1 MNKETAK
8 NKMIEKI
15 EFQKQRVELEKIG
28 LVKVDSPWS
37 NIRQKNIKKYLSYKF
52 KGVKMSIRKE
62 RGSMVDAVFIEVD
75 ADTEKTR
82 EIRKAARIF
91 CSGKTDYYSDYHW
104 DEKNTFQQYFGSFQY
119 VTVQSK
125 TEW

>member
-1 MNKETAK
+1 
-8 NKMIEKI
+8 MIEKI

-37 NIRQKNIKKYLSYKF
+37 NTRQKNIKKYLSYKF
-52 KGVKMSIRKE
+52 KGIKMSIRKE

-82 EIRKAARIF
+82 EIRKAAQFF

-104 DEKNTFQQYFGSFQY
+104 DEKNVFQQYFGSFQY